1 MQNFIKIIIKYK
13 EYITYTAL
21 VVICLS
27 LISMGEVSKLGGFRT
42 FIIASVGKMQDAFSW
57 IPNPAAL
64 RSENEA
70 LRELNLQLSSEVIKM
85 RKALIEN
92 QRLKN
97 MIALK
102 DTYSFPLIPAD
113 VVGKSSIQMRN
124 YITLNRGN
132 NAGIKTGMAVR
143 TDAGLVGVVIAT
155 RDKFSFV
162 ELLNNRNVRIAAKIL
177 RNQIDGLVAWEGGEF
192 LLLKNI
198 PTSFDI
204 EIGDIVATSN
214 YSNKYPFDI
223 PVGKVIKVE
232 KDPGSLFHKIVI
244 EPYAQF
250 NTLEQVYVINF
261 LPNAEILELANEV
274 EEKLLEKKSGTRR

>member
-1 MQNFIKIIIKYK
+1 MQNIIKIIIKYK
-13 EYITYTAL
+13 GYITYTAL

-42 FIIASVGKMQDAFSW
+42 FIIASVANMQDALSW
-57 IPNPAAL
+57 IPNPGAL

-85 RKALIEN
+85 RKSLIEN

-97 MIALK
+97 MINLR
-102 DTYSFPLIPAD
+102 DTATVSLIPAE

-124 YITLNRGN
+124 YITLNRGSA
-132 NAGIKTGMAVR
+132 AGIKSGMAVR
-143 TDAGLVGVVIAT
+143 TDAGLVGVVIAAGN
-155 RDKFSFV
+155 KFSFV

-177 RNQIDGLVAWEGGEF
+177 RSQIDGLVAWEGGEY

-204 EIGDIVATSN
+204 EVNDIVATSN
-214 YSNKYPFDI
+214 YSNKYPADV
-223 PVGKVIKVE
+223 PVGKVIRVE

-250 NTLEQVYVINF
+250 NALEQVYVLNY
-261 LPNAEILELANEV
+261 LPSPEILNLANEV
-274 EEKLLEKKSGTRR
+274 EEKLLERRAGAKR